1 MEPDKSSSDSLKDKT
16 SPAVIEAQPR
26 LEAITALD
34 RAIIQVGRALSLLF
48 FASCLIIMIE
58 IVARYVF
65 NSPTFWVHETTTLL
79 CALLF
84 AYGGIHCMA
93 NNKHIRIG
101 LIYDTVSAKMR
112 RYLDILISFLL
123 MIYALILAYAAGLVA
138 YESLYTP
145 WGAFRMET
153 SGSAWDPPFPAIIKS
168 FLFLVL
174 AVMVIQTALHLVYHI
189 RRKVDA

>member
-1 MEPDKSSSDSLKDKT
+1 MEPDQTSSDSQHEAETGAKT
-16 SPAVIEAQPR
+16 
-26 LEAITALD
+26 EAITALD
-34 RAIIQVGRALSLLF
+34 RAILHMGHAISLLF
-48 FASCLIIMIE
+48 FFSCLIIMIE

-65 NSPTFWVHETTTLL
+65 NSPTFWVHETTTLV

-101 LIYDTVSAKMR
+101 LIYDTVSDRVR

-123 MIYALILAYAAGLVA
+123 LLFALILAYAAGQVA

-145 WGAFRMET
+145 WGAFHMET

-174 AVMVIQTALHLVYHI
+174 FVMVIQTALHLVYHI